1 MLTCIDVFSKYAW
14 AIPLKSKTGKDLVE
28 AFKQILKSCRKPKHL
43 QTDKG
48 SEFLNRIF
56 QQFLRKNDI
65 HFFTTHSEPKAQV
78 CERFNRT
85 LKTKMWKYF
94 TFKNTLC
101 YVDVLP
107 SLLNSY
113 NQAKHRSIRMQ
124 SSQVTK
130 SNENQVW
137 NNLYGSLVRRPVHFK
152 FQINDSVRIS
162 KVKRTFEKGYL
173 PNWTEEI
180 FTITERIP
188 RQPPVYR
195 LKDYSGELLEGVF
208 YEAELQKVEK
218 VDDVYLIEKVLNQ
231 RTRIGKKE
239 YYVKWKGYPDKFNS
253 WVDANHLKAL

>member
-1 MLTCIDVFSKYAW
+1 
-14 AIPLKSKTGKDLVE
+14 
-28 AFKQILKSCRKPKHL
+28 
-43 QTDKG
+43 
-48 SEFLNRIF
+48 
-56 QQFLRKNDI
+56 
-65 HFFTTHSEPKAQV
+65 
-78 CERFNRT
+78 
-85 LKTKMWKYF
+85 MWKYF
-94 TFKNTLC
+94 TFKFTLR

-107 SLLNSY
+107 SLLKSY
-113 NQAKHRSIRMQ
+113 NHTKHRSIRLQ
-124 SSQVTK
+124 PSHVTK

-195 LKDYSGELLEGVF
+195 LKDYSGEIVEGVF

-218 VDDVYLIEKVLNQ
+218 VDEVYHIEKVLNH
-231 RTRIGKKE
+231 RTRRGKKE

-253 WVDANHLKAL
+253 WVDVNHLKAL